1 MYIIMHVC
9 VHRSSCC
16 LLSQDAA
23 IKHLTEERHRWHHDV
38 SYDAR
43 SYAPSRL
50 MAPDAGGLSDGALS
64 DTGTMEPEG
73 KETKKKSKK
82 WKVSSEK
89 RVKSSQDN
97 HLFSPISLC
106 RSSRCVVRRRMR

>member
-1 MYIIMHVC
+1 
-9 VHRSSCC
+9 
-16 LLSQDAA
+16 
-23 IKHLTEERHRWHHDV
+23 
-38 SYDAR
+38 
-43 SYAPSRL
+43 
-50 MAPDAGGLSDGALS
+50 MASDAGGLSDGALS